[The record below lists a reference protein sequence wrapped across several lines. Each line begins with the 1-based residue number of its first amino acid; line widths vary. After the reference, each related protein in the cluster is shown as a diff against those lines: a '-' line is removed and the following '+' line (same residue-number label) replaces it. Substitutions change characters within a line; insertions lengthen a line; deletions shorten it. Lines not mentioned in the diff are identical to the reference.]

1 MRQLLFSAFL
11 LITASGFSQKV
22 VTKYY
27 DYSSQK
33 KEEYQVDAQGVMNG
47 FYKNYLDDG
56 RLIKHYNYLN
66 GIEHGSWIEYY
77 GTGPKTNG
85 FVTCFGK
92 PMLERQYDKGKILW
106 EKDFTCVDNLQ
117 VIETKRELLK
127 DGTYKLTTYYPNG
140 KPEEVRYQSD
150 YVGYATGDFISYHED
165 GKIAV
170 KGQYKDGRQMGR
182 WYAFYSKGDTFEV
195 TDYFHDLVLYS
206 KSYSEN
212 KKLTQ
217 EKKLS
222 DDYETFTQTDYD
234 ESGNKTRVLIAR
246 AKPMKNDFVCKGKK
260 FNSWKEYILE
270 SGECTERNIY
280 AANDNVLLTQ
290 KINFKD
296 GQPTDTIKKFL
307 GMCCDTE
314 KEYLNVQNY
323 EYVVVMGIPCEHCR
337 SQRCFETT
345 QEEIDKLR
353 ASSAESLFRTKCS
366 RLSEEVYN
374 LRNQEVKLSND
385 APVYSAWLNK
395 VKSQIYDDL
404 KPKYNEANQAY
415 QKFREGGQYTQ
426 AYLDACTQFKGI
438 LESILSIYDR
448 CAILDKEASPEL
460 KDSLKKATTVEEKKK
475 LLGIK

>member
-1 MRQLLFSAFL
+1 MRQLYVIAFL
-11 LITASGFSQKV
+11 LFTASGFSQKV
-22 VTKYY
+22 VTKFYE
-27 DYSSQK
+27 YSSQK

-117 VIETKRELLK
+117 VIETKREIMK

-140 KPEEVRYQSD
+140 KPEEVKYLSNFSGTS
-150 YVGYATGDFISYHED
+150 VGEFISYYED
-165 GKIAV
+165 GKTAV
-170 KGQYKDGRQMGR
+170 KGQYKDGRQMGK
-182 WYAFYSKGDTFEV
+182 WVAFYPKGDTFEI

-234 ESGNKTRVLIAR
+234 ESGKKTRVLIAR
-246 AKPMKNDFVCKGKK
+246 AKPMKNDFTCKGKK
-260 FNSWKEYILE
+260 FNSWKEYILD
-270 SGECTERNIY
+270 SGECTERNIFGNNEY
-280 AANDNVLLTQ
+280 VLLTQ
-290 KINFKD
+290 NINFSD
-296 GQPTDTIKKFL
+296 GNATDTVKRFL

-314 KEYLNVQNY
+314 KEYKNIQNY
-323 EYVVVMGIPCEHCR
+323 EFVVLMNIPCEHCR

-345 QEEIDKLR
+345 QKEINELR
-353 ASSAESLFRTKCS
+353 AAAADYEFKSKCAD
-366 RLSEEVYN
+366 LSEEVYN
-374 LRNQEVKLSND
+374 LRNKEYKLTEE
-385 APVYSAWLNK
+385 APVYAGWLNK
-395 VKSQIYDDL
+395 VKRQIYDDYRL
-404 KPKYNEANQAY
+404 KYNEANQAY
-415 QKFREGGQYTQ
+415 QKCREARQYTQ
-426 AYLDACTQFKGI
+426 AYLDACIQFKGI
-438 LESILSIYDR
+438 LESMILIYDR
-448 CAILDKEASPEL
+448 CAILDKEASSEL
-460 KDSLKKATTVEEKKK
+460 KDAVKKATTIEEKKK
-475 LLGIK
+475 LLGIQ